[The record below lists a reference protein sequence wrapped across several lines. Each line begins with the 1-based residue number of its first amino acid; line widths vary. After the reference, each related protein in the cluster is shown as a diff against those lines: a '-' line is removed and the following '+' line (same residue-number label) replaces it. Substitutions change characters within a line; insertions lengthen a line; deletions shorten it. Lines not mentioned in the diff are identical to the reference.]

1 MNCGLQD
8 DFSKALTPVLR
19 ALMFLTDNLRSLV
32 LGFSTME
39 PFLKMLLGTKAE
51 TVSISQDAR
60 DGPASLAD
68 VRVSRTA
75 AGRRH

>member
-8 DFSKALTPVLR
+8 DFSKALMPVLG
-19 ALMFLTDNLRSLV
+19 ALVSLTDNLRSLV

-39 PFLKMLLGTKAE
+39 PLLKMLLGRKAE
-51 TVSISQDAR
+51 TISISQDAR

-75 AGRRH
+75 ADR